1 MEKRGIPSVLIGTD
15 VFTPVL
21 ESMARI
27 GGIPD
32 IPWAT
37 VPHPLGSATPDVLRE
52 RAAQALDQFVRI
64 VVADPA
70 AKS

>member
-1 MEKRGIPSVLIGTD
+1 LEKRGIPSVLIGTD
-15 VFTPVL
+15 VFTPVI

-32 IPWAT
+32 IAWAT

-52 RAAQALDQFVRI
+52 RAAQALEQFVRI
-64 VVADPA
+64 VVSDPDRRG
-70 AKS
+70 